1 MNMPSEIEKEKI
13 ELFYSYSYKDE
24 DLRKELEKHLSILKI
39 LGIITDWHFQMIGVG
54 EEWQSEIASHLESAN
69 IILLLISSDFL
80 ASDYCNKV
88 EVKRAME
95 RHENGEAKVIPV
107 ILRPVIWER
116 LPFSKL
122 RALPQNARPITKWQN
137 RDEAFVNVADGIVQ
151 VVDELKLRQTKT
163 LEEVGEPG
171 KNPKIV
177 IIEDDQKWLSR
188 MQNMLVA
195 QNYDV
200 EAHYNYSD
208 ELLSRL
214 SKDDYDLLITDIS
227 LDESENS
234 KGGLKL
240 VKSARESNRNI
251 PIIVTTGY
259 KYDDVLVVVD
269 DLVESKIDYFIAKSN
284 WDPKIFL
291 EAVKGV
297 LKQGKNKSS

>member
-1 MNMPSEIEKEKI
+1 MPSEIEKEKI